1 MEVEQVSEQTFD
13 IFLAIVSGKLRQV
26 NYVVE
31 RFGATEERNFVG
43 RTPLIHTVCEAKDD
57 VRTHL
62 VRIFI
67 RSGCDINA
75 ADNKGRTALMY
86 ACMDP
91 DKVNLV
97 RILSRQ
103 KNCDP
108 NMQDFDG
115 CTAIMHAVAAGNVS
129 AIRALLNTNAT
140 KKFTDLSIR
149 NMNSLNVL
157 DLCVKLQQPE
167 CCKVL
172 VREGNAN
179 TKTVKDRVALL
190 KLLDDNNC
198 AIKPTAPFTPAFGR
212 PQSKTSRSYSS
223 TSNAL
228 PEENQ
233 QQYTNDKYAGRET
246 PLASLSRAGSFIR
259 NKSNINRSLGDS
271 RNNISPLFGQ
281 NDVFTVTTTPRALK
295 RALTP
300 INRMSPRQVGMIPEE
315 SGFGNRTRL
324 PSIPSGKR
332 LYLVTASKTLET
344 DEF

>member
-1 MEVEQVSEQTFD
+1 MQVEQVNMQTFD
-13 IFLAIVSGKLRQV
+13 IFLAIASGKLRQV
-26 NYVVE
+26 NSVVE
-31 RFGATEERNFVG
+31 RYGATEERNYVG
-43 RTPLIHTVCEAKDD
+43 RTPLVHAVCEAKDD

-75 ADNKGRTALMY
+75 SDNKGRTALMY

-91 DKVNLV
+91 DKVDLV

-108 NMQDFDG
+108 NIQDYDG

-149 NMNSLNVL
+149 NSNSLNVL
-157 DLCVKLQQPE
+157 DLCVKLQQAE

-172 VREGNAN
+172 VHEGNAN

-190 KLLDDNNC
+190 KLLDDKSC
-198 AIKPTAPFTPAFGR
+198 AIKLTTPAFGR
-212 PQSKTSRSYSS
+212 PQSKAYRRDSS
-223 TSNAL
+223 SSNAAL
-228 PEENQ
+228 EENPH
-233 QQYTNDKYAGRET
+233 QYTNDRHAGRET
-246 PLASLSRAGSFIR
+246 PLSTLSRAESFCR
-259 NKSNINRSLGDS
+259 SNSNIHRPLGDNKNS
-271 RNNISPLFGQ
+271 TSPLLGQ
-281 NDVFTVTTTPRALK
+281 KDVFAVTNTPRTLK

-300 INRMSPRQVGMIPEE
+300 INRTSPRQLGMPPEE

-344 DEF
+344 DEC